1 MELIVDLSAR
11 EVSMRGE
18 TDLQRFAVVA
28 VPGPEGGSGHGP
40 SDGPAGETGRDAALA
55 ATLARADA
63 GRLDPSGDV
72 LVPVDAVRRLA
83 TESATAQ
90 GTVLDTGWESGLAD
104 MVAYAAT
111 RGWIADDGS
120 IRAHVEWEA

>member
-11 EVSMRGE
+11 EVSMRE
-18 TDLQRFAVVA
+18 EADLKRFAVLAAPGRVDVA
-28 VPGPEGGSGHGP
+28 PDGPPG
-40 SDGPAGETGRDAALA
+40 GPAGETGRDAALA
-55 ATLARADA
+55 ATLARAGA

-83 TESATAQ
+83 TESAAAR
-90 GTVLDTGWESGLAD
+90 GTVLDAGWESGLAD
-104 MVAYAAT
+104 MLAYAAT

-120 IRAHVEWEA
+120 IRAHVEWED